1 MLRAVHA
8 VHVVALSF
16 RQLAL
21 GALVVVPLSAIAVRL
36 GPEVV
41 LGEDAVGLAAAQMAD
56 RFVKPLEQRL
66 SALLRDVDLCDVVL
80 AGVDGEAGDSRREV
94 LVLVQPL
101 PFQRSGLLFDP
112 GFEGAYGCRELA
124 VPGRGGGRG
133 RGVGLTVVYF
143 VVIQADGVRDQPRAS
158 CRSA

>member
-8 VHVVALSF
+8 VHLVALGL
-16 RQLAL
+16 RELAL
-21 GALVVVPLSAIAVRL
+21 GALVVPLPAVAVGL

-56 RFVKPLEQRL
+56 RLVKPLEQRL

-80 AGVDGEAGDSRREV
+80 AGVNGETGGSRRNV

-101 PFQRSGLLFDP
+101 PFQRGGLFFDP
-112 GFEGAYGCRELA
+112 GFEGADGCRELA
-124 VPGRGGGRG
+124 VRTGRGGGR
-133 RGVGLTVVYF
+133 
-143 VVIQADGVRDQPRAS
+143 S
-158 CRSA
+158 

>member
-1 MLRAVHA
+1 MLSAVHA
-8 VHVVALSF
+8 VHLVALSL
-16 RQLAL
+16 RELAL
-21 GALVVVPLSAIAVRL
+21 GALVVPLLAIAVRL

-112 GFEGAYGCRELA
+112 GFEGAYGCRELVVRA
-124 VPGRGGGRG
+124 GRGGGRG
-133 RGVGLTVVYF
+133 RGVGLTVVYL
-143 VVIQADGVRDQPRAS
+143 VVV
-158 CRSA
+158 